1 MRELGTTESS
11 HDLLICSVSIIYNNM
26 IVRALLNSKIITS
39 YFINIFYLMRF
50 HLKLGEEKL
59 DSVSGSRGED
69 PNTFLKNNCHKN
81 ISHSMLSKLFGDTTK
96 QTFYNAA

>member
-1 MRELGTTESS
+1 
-11 HDLLICSVSIIYNNM
+11 
-26 IVRALLNSKIITS
+26 
-39 YFINIFYLMRF
+39 MRF

-96 QTFYNAA
+96 QTIYNAA